1 LAARARRAGTNVSEG
16 DPMSLIERVQ
26 SILLRP
32 KQTWPVIAAEPADA
46 ASIFSRYVV
55 ILAAIPAICA
65 FIGWTLVGGGAFGV
79 TYRLP
84 IATGLVQMVVGYLL
98 SLAIVYV
105 LALIVNAL
113 APTFGG
119 TKDMVAALKV
129 VAYGSTAGFVGGVF
143 SLLPSLSWLGLL
155 ASFYSIYLIYTGL
168 PVLMRCPPEKGRR
181 LHRRRRRLRH
191 RRDDRSRRGVVAL
204 HQRGPMGFGT
214 STVGGPTLPGAAGGG
229 DIQIKTPDG
238 ATVTINPPRAW
249 PIWPSAWKRRASG
262 WSRRSKSGRQRLPP
276 ARRWATSSAPVTG
289 SGNAAPIPAADLK
302 AMLPESIGDMQ
313 RTSIEAQG
321 GEAMGI
327 AGSGAKASYAAGDKR
342 AELSITDAG
351 GLAGLAA
358 MAGWAHMTMDKET
371 DGKVEK
377 VYKDGGRTI
386 HEEYRKDGSHG
397 EMAVILANGVVV
409 AAEGSRVDMA
419 TLKALVQGIDLAKL
433 EATKRV
439 AKR

>member
-1 LAARARRAGTNVSEG
+1 
-16 DPMSLIERVQ
+16 MSLIERVQ
-26 SILLRP
+26 SILLKP
-32 KQTWPVIAAEPADA
+32 KQTWPVIAAEPADV
-46 ASIFSRYVV
+46 ASIYSRYVV

-65 FIGWTLVGGGAFGV
+65 FIGYTLVGAGAFGV

-143 SLLPSLSWLGLL
+143 SLLPMLAWLGLL

-168 PVLMRCPPEKGRR
+168 PVLMRCPPEKAGAYTA
-181 LHRRRRRLRH
+181 
-191 RRDDRSRRGVVAL
+191 VVVVCTILAMIVL
-204 HQRGPMGFGT
+204 GAVSSLFISRGPMGFGT
-214 STVGGPTLPGAAGGG
+214 TTVGGPTLPGAAGGG

-238 ATVTINPPRAW
+238 ATVTINPSTMADMAKRMEEASKQMD
-249 PIWPSAWKRRASG
+249 SAQ
-262 WSRRSKSGRQRLPP
+262 KSGD
-276 ARRWATSSAPVTG
+276 SAAAGKAMGDILGAVTG

>member
-1 LAARARRAGTNVSEG
+1 
-16 DPMSLIERVQ
+16 MSLIERVP

-32 KQTWPVIAAEPADA
+32 KQTWPVIAAEPADV
-46 ASIFSRYVV
+46 ASIFSRYVA

-65 FIGWTLVGGGAFGV
+65 FIGWTLVGGGMFGV

-84 IATGLVQMVVGYLL
+84 IATGLVQLIVGYLL

-119 TKDMVAALKV
+119 SKDMIAALKV
-129 VAYGSTAGFVGGVF
+129 VAYGSTAGFLGGVF

-155 ASFYSIYLIYTGL
+155 AGFYSIYLIYLGL
-168 PVLMRCPPEKGRR
+168 PVLMRCPPEKAGAYTAVVIVCAIVAMIV
-181 LHRRRRRLRH
+181 LG
-191 RRDDRSRRGVVAL
+191 GVSSLFVN
-204 HQRGPMGFGT
+204 RGPMGFGT
-214 STVGGPTLPGAAGGG
+214 ATVGGPALPGAAGGG

-238 ATVTINPPRAW
+238 ATVMINPSSMADM
-249 PIWPSAWKRRASG
+249 AKRMEEAG
-262 WSRRSKSGRQRLPP
+262 KQMEAAQKSGD
-276 ARRWATSSAPVTG
+276 SAAADKAMGAILGAATG

-302 AMLPESIGDMQ
+302 AMLPESIGDMK

-342 AELSITDAG
+342 VQLSITDTG
-351 GLAGLAA
+351 GLAGLAT
-358 MAGWAHMTMDKET
+358 MAGWANMTMDKET

-377 VYKDGGRTI
+377 VYKDGRRTV
-386 HEEYRKDGSHG
+386 HEEYRKDGSRG
-397 EMAVILANGVVV
+397 EMTVILANGVVV
-409 AAEGSRVDMA
+409 VAEGSRVDMA
-419 TLKALVQGIDLAKL
+419 ALKGAVQGVDLARL

-439 AKR
+439 ARR

>member
-1 LAARARRAGTNVSEG
+1 
-16 DPMSLIERVQ
+16 
-26 SILLRP
+26 
-32 KQTWPVIAAEPADA
+32 
-46 ASIFSRYVV
+46 
-55 ILAAIPAICA
+55 
-65 FIGWTLVGGGAFGV
+65 
-79 TYRLP
+79 
-84 IATGLVQMVVGYLL
+84 
-98 SLAIVYV
+98 
-105 LALIVNAL
+105 
-113 APTFGG
+113 
-119 TKDMVAALKV
+119 MVAALKV
-129 VAYGSTAGFVGGVF
+129 VAYGSTAGFLGGVF
-143 SLLPSLSWLGLL
+143 SLLPALALLGLL

-168 PVLMRCPPEKGRR
+168 PVLMRCPPDKAGAYTA
-181 LHRRRRRLRH
+181 
-191 RRDDRSRRGVVAL
+191 VVVVCAIL
-204 HQRGPMGFGT
+204 AMIVLGAVSSLFVSHAPMGFGT
-214 STVGGPTLPGAAGGG
+214 TTVGGPTLPGAAGGG

-238 ATVTINPPRAW
+238 ATVTINPSTMADMAKRMEEASKQMD
-249 PIWPSAWKRRASG
+249 SAQ
-262 WSRRSKSGRQRLPP
+262 KSGD
-276 ARRWATSSAPVTG
+276 SAAAGKAMGDILGAVTG

-377 VYKDGGRTI
+377 VYKDGGRTV

-409 AAEGSRVDMA
+409 TAEGSRVDMA
-419 TLKALVQGIDLAKL
+419 TLKGAVQGVDLARL
-433 EATKRV
+433 ETTQRV

>member
-1 LAARARRAGTNVSEG
+1 MN
-16 DPMSLIERVQ
+16 LIERVQ

-46 ASIFSRYVV
+46 ASIYSRYVV

-84 IATGLVQMVVGYLL
+84 IATGLVQLVVGYLL

-119 TKDMVAALKV
+119 SKDMVAALKV
-129 VAYGSTAGFVGGVF
+129 VAYGSTAGFLGGVF
-143 SLLPSLSWLGLL
+143 SLLPSLALLGLL

-168 PVLMRCPPEKGRR
+168 PVLMRCPPDKAGAYTA
-181 LHRRRRRLRH
+181 
-191 RRDDRSRRGVVAL
+191 VVVVCAIL
-204 HQRGPMGFGT
+204 AMIVLGAVSSLFIGHGPMGFGT
-214 STVGGPTLPGAAGGG
+214 TTVGGPALPGGAGAG

-238 ATVTINPPRAW
+238 ATVTINPSGMAELAKRMEDAGKRME
-249 PIWPSAWKRRASG
+249 SAQQSG
-262 WSRRSKSGRQRLPP
+262 DNAAAGKAMGEILG
-276 ARRWATSSAPVTG
+276 AVTG
-289 SGNAAPIPAADLK
+289 SGNAAPIPPGDLK
-302 AMLPESIGDMQ
+302 AMLPESIGELK

-327 AGSGAKASYAAGDKR
+327 AGSAAKASYAAGDKR
-342 AELSITDAG
+342 VELSIADTG
-351 GLAGLAA
+351 SLAGLAS
-358 MAGWAHMTMDKET
+358 MAAWANMTVDKES

-377 VYKDGGRTI
+377 VYKDGGRTV

-397 EMAVILANGVVV
+397 EMAVLLANGVVV
-409 AAEGSRVDMA
+409 TAEGARVDMA
-419 TLKALVQGIDLAKL
+419 TLKGAVQGVDLARL
-433 EATKRV
+433 ETTQRVTKR
-439 AKR
+439 

>member
-1 LAARARRAGTNVSEG
+1 
-16 DPMSLIERVQ
+16 MSLIERVP

-46 ASIFSRYVV
+46 ATIYSRYVAL
-55 ILAAIPAICA
+55 LAAIPAVCA
-65 FIGWTLVGGGAFGV
+65 FIGYTLVGGGAFGV

-119 TKDMVAALKV
+119 SKDMVAALKV
-129 VAYGSTAGFVGGVF
+129 VAYGSTAGFLGGVF
-143 SLLPSLSWLGLL
+143 SLLPSLALLGLL

-168 PVLMRCPPEKGRR
+168 PVLMRCPPEKAGAYTA
-181 LHRRRRRLRH
+181 
-191 RRDDRSRRGVVAL
+191 VVVVCAIL
-204 HQRGPMGFGT
+204 AMIVLGAVSSLFISRGPMGFGT
-214 STVGGPTLPGAAGGG
+214 STVGAPMLPGAVGGG
-229 DIQIKTPDG
+229 DVQIKTPDG
-238 ATVTINPPRAW
+238 ATVTINPSGMADMAKRMEEASKRME
-249 PIWPSAWKRRASG
+249 SAQ
-262 WSRRSKSGRQRLPP
+262 KSGD
-276 ARRWATSSAPVTG
+276 SAAAGKAMGDILGAVTG
-289 SGNAAPIPAADLK
+289 AGNAAPIAPADLK
-302 AMLPESIGDMQ
+302 AMLPESIGDMK
-313 RTSIEAQG
+313 RTAIEAQG

-327 AGSGAKASYAAGDKR
+327 AGSGAKASYAAGER
-342 AELSITDAG
+342 RVELSITDMG
-351 GLAGLAA
+351 GLAGMAT
-358 MAGWAHMTMDKET
+358 MAGWANMTMDKET

-377 VYKDGGRTI
+377 VYKEGGRSI

-397 EMAVILANGVVV
+397 EMAVVLANGVVV
-409 AAEGSRVDMA
+409 AAEGSSVDMA
-419 TLKALVQGIDLAKL
+419 TLKAMVQGVDLAKL

>member
-1 LAARARRAGTNVSEG
+1 
-16 DPMSLIERVQ
+16 MSLIERVQ

-32 KQTWPVIAAEPADA
+32 KQTWPVIAAEPADVA
-46 ASIFSRYVV
+46 TIFGRYVA

-65 FIGWTLVGGGAFGV
+65 FIGYTLVGAGAFGV

-143 SLLPSLSWLGLL
+143 SLLPMLAWLGLL

-168 PVLMRCPPEKGRR
+168 PVLMRCPPEKAGAYTA
-181 LHRRRRRLRH
+181 
-191 RRDDRSRRGVVAL
+191 VVVVCTILAMIVL
-204 HQRGPMGFGT
+204 GAVSSLFISRGPMGFGT
-214 STVGGPTLPGAAGGG
+214 TTVGGPTLPGAAGGG

-238 ATVTINPPRAW
+238 ATVTINPSTMADMAKRMEEASKQMD
-249 PIWPSAWKRRASG
+249 SAQ
-262 WSRRSKSGRQRLPP
+262 KSGD
-276 ARRWATSSAPVTG
+276 SAAAGKAMGDILGAVTG